1 MHVNLADIHLTLC
14 HLMKNFKNCLTFF
27 LCMGFCALSHAQFRK
42 YSNEFLNIGAGARSL
57 SMGGA
62 MVASVADA
70 TAGYWNPAGLS
81 AVKDNPSLSLMHAEY
96 FAGIGKYDFASMAIP
111 LNDIAGRGKTLGLSL
126 VRFAVDDIPNTLY
139 LVEPDGTVNYNNI
152 TSFSSADY
160 AFLISYGQELYEQDG
175 KKLAIGVSTKIIHRN
190 VGSFARAWGIG
201 LDAGISYKSAQ
212 WELGIVARDLTST
225 FNVWNFR
232 FTDREKQTLYLTNNE
247 IPVKSTE
254 LTAPRLIFG
263 AAFKKE
269 LTASVELGGEVN
281 LDFTFDGK
289 RNVLLS
295 STVLNVDPRIGL
307 EAGFRKLVYGRL
319 GIYNFQKGLKDGDT
333 TNLKKVWIFQP
344 GVGVGFK
351 LKQVTIDYAF
361 TNLANQSNPLYTH
374 VFSLSF
380 NLIRKEN
387 RN

>member
-1 MHVNLADIHLTLC
+1 
-14 HLMKNFKNCLTFF
+14 MKNFKYFLNLF
-27 LCMGFCALSHAQFRK
+27 LCMGLFKLTHAQFRK

-62 MVASVADA
+62 MVAGVSDA

-81 AVKDNPSLSLMHAEY
+81 AVKDNPSLSIMHAEY

-111 LNDIAGRGKTLGLSL
+111 LNEISGKGKTLGLSL

-160 AFLISYGQELYEQDG
+160 AFLISYGQDLYQQDD
-175 KKLAIGVSTKIIHRN
+175 KKLSIGVSTKVIHRN

-201 LDAGISYKSAQ
+201 MDAGIAYKSAH

-232 FTDREKQTLYLTNNE
+232 FTDREKQILYLTNNE
-247 IPVKSTE
+247 IPIKSTE
-254 LTAPRLIFG
+254 LTAPRLVVG
-263 AAFKKE
+263 AAFKKA
-269 LTASVELGGEVN
+269 LSGAVELGGEVN

-289 RNVLLS
+289 RNVLFS

-319 GIYNFQKGLKDGDT
+319 GVYNFQKGLKDGDT
-333 TNLKKVWIFQP
+333 TNLKKIWIFQP
-344 GVGVGFK
+344 GLGVGFK

>member
-1 MHVNLADIHLTLC
+1 MRVNLDHIHLTLY
-14 HLMKNFKNCLTFF
+14 HLMKNFKNFLTFF
-27 LCMGFCALSHAQFRK
+27 LCMGFCVLSHAQFRK

-62 MVASVADA
+62 MVAGVADA

-111 LNDIAGRGKTLGLSL
+111 LNDIEGRGKTLGLSL

-232 FTDREKQTLYLTNNE
+232 FTDREKQILYLTNNE

-269 LTASVELGGEVN
+269 LTASFELGGEVN

-307 EAGFRKLVYGRL
+307 EAGFRKLVFGRL

>member
-1 MHVNLADIHLTLC
+1 MRGKLDDIHLTLC
-14 HLMKNFKNCLTFF
+14 DLMKNFKYCLIFF
-27 LCMGFCALSHAQFRK
+27 LCMGFWVQSHAQFRK

-62 MVASVADA
+62 MVAGVADA
-70 TAGYWNPAGLS
+70 TSGYWNPAGLS
-81 AVKDNPSLSLMHAEY
+81 AVKENPSLSLMHAEY
-96 FAGIGKYDFASMAIP
+96 FAGIGKYDFAAMAIP
-111 LNDIAGRGKTLGLSL
+111 LNDISGRGKTLGLSL

-175 KKLAIGVSTKIIHRN
+175 KKLAIGVSTKVIHRN

-201 LDAGISYKSAQ
+201 MDAGISYKSAR

-225 FNVWNFR
+225 FNVWNFK
-232 FTDREKQTLYLTNNE
+232 FTDREKQILYLTNNE
-247 IPVKSTE
+247 IPVRSTE

-263 AAFKKE
+263 AAYKQA
-269 LTASVELGGEVN
+269 LTPSVELGGEVN
-281 LDFTFDGK
+281 LDLTFDGK
-289 RNVLLS
+289 RNVLFS
-295 STVLNVDPRIGL
+295 SPVLNVDPRIGL

-319 GIYNFQKGLKDGDT
+319 GVYNFQKGLKDGDT
-333 TNLKKVWIFQP
+333 TNLKKIWIFQP